1 MQLRVD
7 FVCFGLLD
15 AQINVFFCQFLFVF
29 FCAAL
34 STPPHVQADHCR
46 NEDED
51 DHGRSDSQT
60 QEKSQLR
67 RGVVID
73 ALLVV
78 QVAPIKYVRVVGAA
92 RVVAIVS
99 YSLLMNWFGL

>member
-1 MQLRVD
+1 M
-7 FVCFGLLD
+7 
-15 AQINVFFCQFLFVF
+15 F

-34 STPPHVQADHCR
+34 STPPQVQADHCR

-67 RGVVID
+67 GGVVID

-92 RVVAIVS
+92 RVVAIVC
-99 YSLLMNWFGL
+99 YGLFMDRFDL